1 MLVAGGS
8 SASVVFTAA
17 LVACDSARA
26 PQQTCGQPGTE
37 GTQFAGVIRAT
48 IAEERSRNLYRLP
61 KVAASKIRPA
71 TESAVCARAERAL
84 ASMKTEPAKGPRH
97 KFYVFHVGTSF
108 AIGEET
114 PEQDADVLYFF
125 DPEWRFLSN
134 AMVQ

>member
-1 MLVAGGS
+1 M
-8 SASVVFTAA
+8 F
-17 LVACDSARA
+17 
-26 PQQTCGQPGTE
+26 
-37 GTQFAGVIRAT
+37 
-48 IAEERSRNLYRLP
+48 RLP
-61 KVAASKIRPA
+61 KVAPSEIRPA
-71 TESAVCARAERAL
+71 TEPAVCARAEKEL
-84 ASMKTEPAKGPRH
+84 ASMKTEPTKGPPH